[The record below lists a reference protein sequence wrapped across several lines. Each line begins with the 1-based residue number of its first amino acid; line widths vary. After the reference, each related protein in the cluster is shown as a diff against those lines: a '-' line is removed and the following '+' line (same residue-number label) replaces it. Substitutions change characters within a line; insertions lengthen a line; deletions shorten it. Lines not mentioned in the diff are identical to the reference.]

1 MPQEIEHKKGLVLGK
16 GKLPEEQ
23 APQAMPTL
31 KPPKLITPEVVQSFR
46 VIFILFSTFNHKYAL
61 KTISKINFVFVFFLF
76 DFCKLFFFVHFYI
89 QICSQNTTTYT
100 HNKQPHSYYTLLM
113 YIWFV

>member
-76 DFCKLFFFVHFYI
+76 DFCKLFFLYTFTYKYVHKI
-89 QICSQNTTTYT
+89 PQHTLITNNHTLTT
-100 HNKQPHSYYTLLM
+100 HC
-113 YIWFV
+113 